1 MNRFLTF
8 ILIALFSSPAWA
20 QTYTL
25 DQAINKAL
33 ENNVNVR
40 QSKLLVDVAAVNLSQ
55 ARGNLLPSLNAELN
69 HGVNQGR
76 SIDPFTNSYVNQSVS
91 YAGYGAS
98 TGVVLFNGLSL
109 QNTLRQQQRNYEA
122 GKLEW
127 QQEKDNLVLNVVLA
141 YLSVLSSRDQLASA
155 REQARLSEQQLE
167 RLKIMDSKG
176 AVSPSQ
182 VTDMQGQLMN
192 DRLNIENLRSQMEVN
207 KLTLAQMMN
216 VRYSKDM
223 QVEDL
228 APEPFSDAGADA
240 EGVYSRA
247 LEHIPA
253 VKAANLRADAAAF
266 GVKSARG
273 QTLPSL
279 VLGANV
285 QTNYSSV
292 AQNATGKIPYNEQLQ
307 NNLFST
313 VNLGLR
319 VPLFNGRQAKN
330 RVKLAEIEVNNA
342 ELQEESVKLQLKQQV
357 EQASLNATNAM
368 ERYRLLQEQVKA
380 FGQSFTAAEA
390 RFNAGVGT
398 TIDYLT
404 AKTNL
409 DRAQLNLINAQYE
422 YILRKKI
429 LDYYN
434 GQ

>member
-1 MNRFLTF
+1 MNRFLTV

-76 SIDPFTNSYVNQSVS
+76 SIDPFTNSYVNQSVN

-216 VRYSKDM
+216 VPYSKDM

-228 APEPFSDAGADA
+228 APELFTDAGADA
-240 EGVYSRA
+240 ESVYSRA

-253 VKAANLRADAAAF
+253 VKAASLRADAAAF

-273 QTLPSL
+273 QMLPSL

-292 AQNATGKIPYNEQLQ
+292 AQNAAGKIPYNEQLQ

-342 ELQEESVKLQLKQQV
+342 ELQEEGVKLQLKQQV
-357 EQASLNATNAM
+357 EQASLNAANAR

-380 FGQSFTAAEA
+380 FEQSFKAAEA